1 MHYSATN
8 YTSNI
13 SPSYIGSFSVPRTFI
28 SGDEISNSYNSTANT
43 RPRTNMSLSTGTGP
57 TTSTTST
64 TYTSSTLLPSSA
76 GNMIS
81 RRIINTRII
90 TNPYIPQ

>member
-1 MHYSATN
+1 MYYSATN
-8 YTSNI
+8 YTGNS
-13 SPSYIGSFSVPRTFI
+13 SPSYIGSFSVPRTFT
-28 SGDEISNSYNSTANT
+28 SGYEISNSYNSTANT
-43 RPRTNMSLSTGTGP
+43 TPTTNTSLSTGTR
-57 TTSTTST
+57 TTTST
-64 TYTSSTLLPSSA
+64 TYTSSTSLPSSA

>member
-1 MHYSATN
+1 
-8 YTSNI
+8 
-13 SPSYIGSFSVPRTFI
+13 
-28 SGDEISNSYNSTANT
+28 
-43 RPRTNMSLSTGTGP
+43 
-57 TTSTTST
+57 
-64 TYTSSTLLPSSA
+64 LPSSA